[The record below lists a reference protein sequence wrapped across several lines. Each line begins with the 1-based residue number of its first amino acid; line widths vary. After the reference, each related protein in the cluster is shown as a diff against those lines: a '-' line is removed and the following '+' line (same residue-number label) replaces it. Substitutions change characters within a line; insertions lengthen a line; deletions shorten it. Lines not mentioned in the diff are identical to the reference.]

1 MVTKISIS
9 YTVIYILR
17 VQYSQSFGYGMEKGG
32 SNYFIYIA
40 LLQLSMII
48 LTDTLETFFATGM
61 VLKEYL
67 RGNLKKVMDS
77 RRISK
82 MIRGGFVIFGLG
94 MVCNG
99 FYKTMIKVNQRNIL
113 ISEELVN
120 EEKYTYPS
128 ITFCYKYKYG
138 GKDVFQ
144 NYYPY
149 LYEKWKK
156 EGIMAF

>member
-1 MVTKISIS
+1 M
-9 YTVIYILR
+9 ILA
-17 VQYSQSFGYGMEKGG
+17 VK
-32 SNYFIYIA
+32 
-40 LLQLSMII
+40 
-48 LTDTLETFFATGM
+48 LETFFARSM
-61 VLKEYL
+61 ALKEYL
-67 RGNLKKVMDS
+67 RKSLKNVTDS

-156 EGIMAF
+156 EGIMTI

>member
-1 MVTKISIS
+1 
-9 YTVIYILR
+9 
-17 VQYSQSFGYGMEKGG
+17 
-32 SNYFIYIA
+32 
-40 LLQLSMII
+40 
-48 LTDTLETFFATGM
+48 M

-82 MIRGGFVIFGLG
+82 IIRGGFVIFGLG

-113 ISEELVN
+113 LSEELVN

-156 EGIMAF
+156 EGILTVQLYLYLIDGHIYKCCV

>member
-1 MVTKISIS
+1 MILADTWETLFARDMVFKD
-9 YTVIYILR
+9 YLTV
-17 VQYSQSFGYGMEKGG
+17 
-32 SNYFIYIA
+32 
-40 LLQLSMII
+40 
-48 LTDTLETFFATGM
+48 
-61 VLKEYL
+61 
-67 RGNLKKVMDS
+67 NLKKVMDS

-82 MIRGGFVIFGLG
+82 IIRGGFVIFGLG

-156 EGIMAF
+156 EGIIIA